1 MLPNAAS
8 PRADHHAPGA
18 ACEHGHGAPV
28 ARLRVVLALTAVF
41 LVAEVVGGWLANSLA
56 LLADAGHMLTDVGAL
71 ALSLFC
77 AWLARQ
83 PAGARRTF
91 GYLRAEILAAFLNGA
106 ALLLISLGIVWESL
120 QRLAQPEPVASGLML
135 AVAVAGLVVNAFA
148 AWWLHADA
156 AHSINVRGAYLHV
169 VGDLLAS
176 VGTVAAA
183 LAIRWFGW
191 AAADPVVSIA
201 SALLIVRGAWGLVRE
216 SVDVLL
222 ESAPR
227 HVDAGQVRAR
237 LAALPGVLGVH
248 DLHVWTVASGVIA
261 LTAHAV
267 VGEAARHAEVLRQ
280 AHAALRDEFG
290 IAHVTLQLEPP
301 GLESHETL
309 LHA

>member
-1 MLPNAAS
+1 MAPDT
-8 PRADHHAPGA
+8 ADGGHPHAPGEGCDHA
-18 ACEHGHGAPV
+18 HGAPV
-28 ARLRVVLALTAVF
+28 GRLRLVLALTAAF
-41 LVAEVVGGWLANSLA
+41 LVAEVMGGWVANSLA

-77 AWLARQ
+77 AWIARQ
-83 PAGARRTF
+83 PAGAQRTF

-106 ALLLISLGIVWESL
+106 TLLLISVGIAWESV
-120 QRLAQPEPVASGLML
+120 QRLARPEPVASGLML
-135 AVAVAGLVVNAFA
+135 AVAVAGLLVNAFA

-156 AHSINVRGAYLHV
+156 AHSINVRGAYLHI

-191 AAADPVVSIA
+191 TAADPVVSIA

-227 HVDAGQVRAR
+227 HVDAARVRQR
-237 LAALPGVLGVH
+237 LEALPGVLGIH
-248 DLHVWTVASGVIA
+248 DLHVWTVASGVVA

-267 VGEAARHAEVLRQ
+267 VGEADRYVEVLRQ
-280 AHAALRDEFG
+280 AQAALREEFG
-290 IAHVTLQLEPP
+290 IEHVTLQCEPP
-301 GLESHETL
+301 GLARHETG